1 MTSPNLTSPNLTP
14 PIPEPALIDTI
25 TGWHAHVYYDPQT
38 TRDQAAALREW
49 VGARFEVVL
58 GRWHDV
64 KVGPHPQAMYQIL
77 FANALFPT
85 LVPFLALNRMGLD
98 VLVHPNTA
106 DEYADHLHHAMWLGR
121 TLELDGSVLKK
132 AVAAPGN

>member
-1 MTSPNLTSPNLTP
+1 MSEPVAITS
-14 PIPEPALIDTI
+14 ID
-25 TGWHAHVYYDPQT
+25 GWHAHVYYDPQT
-38 TRDQAAALREW
+38 TRAVAATLRGW

-77 FANALFPT
+77 FPNALYAT

-98 VLVHPNTA
+98 VLVHPNTEN
-106 DEYADHLHHAMWLGR
+106 DYADHLRHAMWLGN
-121 TLELDGSVLKK
+121 TLALDGSMLK
-132 AVAAPGN
+132 GS

>member
-1 MTSPNLTSPNLTP
+1 MSE
-14 PIPEPALIDTI
+14 PIPVDVID
-25 TGWHAHVYYDPQT
+25 GWHAHVYYDPAS
-38 TRDQAAALREW
+38 TRDVAATLRDW
-49 VGARFEVVL
+49 VGARFPAAVL

-77 FANALFPT
+77 FANDLYPT

-106 DEYADHLHHAMWLGR
+106 NEYADHMRHAMWLGHV
-121 TLELDGSVLKK
+121 LPLDGSVLK
-132 AVAAPGN
+132 GS